1 MNSFLNK
8 YKFILLLIPI
18 GLFIAFLDGK
28 ILEGFLVTNQIP
40 DHYTFIVSLVL
51 VVIGIII
58 AVLRYDKKMNK

>member
-28 ILEGFLVTNQIP
+28 ILEGFLATNEIP
-40 DHYTFIVSLVL
+40 DHYIFIV
-51 VVIGIII
+51 
-58 AVLRYDKKMNK
+58 